1 MAGKNINIV
10 SKTLAESYI
19 RKQIKALKQDPAQ
32 TIHTLTKQLL
42 EKPDSPLEKYLL
54 HITPE
59 KLQDTQSGYYQLFHD
74 ILPKINTEHLVT
86 LAMNIGYNG
95 LFTASKNTQLH
106 SPESIFNALWA
117 FRLSIDGI
125 NYEKNAA
132 QYKAQ
137 ITSAKKNG
145 THCFMLFIEKN
156 AWILLPF
163 IKKEKDCAFF
173 LFCPASCLTEK
184 FLDAAKLTKNLFI
197 SVAHNSNKQSP
208 SSDVFKQLR
217 MRKLPYAVHYYY
229 SASDIDIINSGKIF
243 KELSKERPLFT
254 FFLPT
259 KTNFEKKIV
268 TKEKQKAIYEKII
281 KERTCLRYPSIPFEV
296 KEDFNHFIY

>member
-117 FRLSIDGI
+117 
-125 NYEKNAA
+125 
-132 QYKAQ
+132 
-137 ITSAKKNG
+137 
-145 THCFMLFIEKN
+145 
-156 AWILLPF
+156 
-163 IKKEKDCAFF
+163 
-173 LFCPASCLTEK
+173 LT
-184 FLDAAKLTKNLFI
+184 T
-197 SVAHNSNKQSP
+197 
-208 SSDVFKQLR
+208 
-217 MRKLPYAVHYYY
+217 
-229 SASDIDIINSGKIF
+229 
-243 KELSKERPLFT
+243 
-254 FFLPT
+254 
-259 KTNFEKKIV
+259 
-268 TKEKQKAIYEKII
+268 
-281 KERTCLRYPSIPFEV
+281 
-296 KEDFNHFIY
+296 

>member
-95 LFTASKNTQLH
+95 LFTASKNTKLH

-145 THCFMLFIEKN
+145 TRCFMLFIEKN
-156 AWILLPF
+156 AWKLLPF

-197 SVAHNSNKQSP
+197 SVAHNSNKQPP

-229 SASDIDIINSGKIF
+229 SASDIDNINSGKIF

-268 TKEKQKAIYEKII
+268 TKEEQKAIYERII
-281 KERTCLRYPSIPFEV
+281 KERICLRYPSIPFEV

>member
-117 FRLSIDGI
+117 FKLSIDGI
-125 NYEKNAA
+125 CYEKKAA

-145 THCFMLFIEKN
+145 THCFILFIEKN
-156 AWILLPF
+156 AWKLLPF

-173 LFCPASCLTEK
+173 LF
-184 FLDAAKLTKNLFI
+184 
-197 SVAHNSNKQSP
+197 
-208 SSDVFKQLR
+208 
-217 MRKLPYAVHYYY
+217 
-229 SASDIDIINSGKIF
+229 
-243 KELSKERPLFT
+243 
-254 FFLPT
+254 
-259 KTNFEKKIV
+259 
-268 TKEKQKAIYEKII
+268 
-281 KERTCLRYPSIPFEV
+281 
-296 KEDFNHFIY
+296 

>member
-86 LAMNIGYNG
+86 LAMNIGYNS

-117 FRLSIDGI
+117 FKLSIDGI
-125 NYEKNAA
+125 CYDLGVSSPQKKKQHNIKHRLLA
-132 QYKAQ
+132 QKR
-137 ITSAKKNG
+137 
-145 THCFMLFIEKN
+145 
-156 AWILLPF
+156 
-163 IKKEKDCAFF
+163 
-173 LFCPASCLTEK
+173 TEPTVLY
-184 FLDAAKLTKNLFI
+184 F
-197 SVAHNSNKQSP
+197 
-208 SSDVFKQLR
+208 
-217 MRKLPYAVHYYY
+217 
-229 SASDIDIINSGKIF
+229 
-243 KELSKERPLFT
+243 LSKKMHGNCFHL
-254 FFLPT
+254 
-259 KTNFEKKIV
+259 
-268 TKEKQKAIYEKII
+268 
-281 KERTCLRYPSIPFEV
+281 
-296 KEDFNHFIY
+296 

>member
-86 LAMNIGYNG
+86 LAMNIGYNS

-117 FRLSIDGI
+117 FLGCQLMESITKKMQHNIKHRLL
-125 NYEKNAA
+125 A
-132 QYKAQ
+132 QKRTEPA
-137 ITSAKKNG
+137 
-145 THCFMLFIEKN
+145 
-156 AWILLPF
+156 
-163 IKKEKDCAFF
+163 
-173 LFCPASCLTEK
+173 ASC
-184 FLDAAKLTKNLFI
+184 F
-197 SVAHNSNKQSP
+197 
-208 SSDVFKQLR
+208 
-217 MRKLPYAVHYYY
+217 
-229 SASDIDIINSGKIF
+229 
-243 KELSKERPLFT
+243 LSKKMHGNYFH
-254 FFLPT
+254 
-259 KTNFEKKIV
+259 
-268 TKEKQKAIYEKII
+268 
-281 KERTCLRYPSIPFEV
+281 S
-296 KEDFNHFIY
+296 